1 MEHVFSINRS
11 REFSEVNNEVFGR
24 DINVTPPFLVSP
36 NNTAYGSSTN
46 SDGTIINGSV
56 VDVVNDFYWT
66 YSKLRESRQE
76 VPRVILTEK
85 RQKVNSL
92 ISQLKYAFG
101 NAFTVAQDTLN
112 QLSQNPLA
120 KQFLGNNVTNN
131 LSNVSNAVGNA
142 KQSAT
147 QFAETAVPQL
157 KDNNPVF
164 KNPLMKPYEN
174 LYITEDTGWKFI
186 LPYFDNYSSAQA
198 NVYSGDS
205 NTNFSGIAKMAVD
218 GLTDFTDIASTLT
231 KPSDISFVEKAKL
244 YNYST
249 EGEEISF
256 TFPLINTGSA
266 TFDDVVRNWEL
277 LFLLLYNNKPSRRS
291 VSIVD
296 PPVLYQL
303 DIPGVKFLPFCYV
316 SNIAVDFQGS
326 RRELEFNLS
335 FTDNL
340 RVTNIPFQLG
350 EENNLNTLN
359 NFSTDQT
366 FNINGPP
373 RNLVGDFLNAATT
386 RATTTYKSEF
396 YNNQTSRKIKT
407 IVPDAYL
414 IRITVKS
421 LLAETKNF
429 MYSLINSNPAVTTS
443 STPFGGIV

>member
-11 REFSEVNNEVFGR
+11 REFSQIGDTFGR
-24 DINVTPPFLVSP
+24 DVDVTPPFLVSP

-46 SDGTIINGSV
+46 SDGSIVNGSV

-131 LSNVSNAVGNA
+131 LSNTSNAVGNA

-147 QFAETAVPQL
+147 QFVETTVPQI
-157 KDNNPVF
+157 KDNNPIF

-249 EGEEISF
+249 EGEEVSF

-316 SNIAVDFQGS
+316 SNIAVEFQGS

-340 RVTNIPFQLG
+340 KVTNIPFQLG
-350 EENNLNTLN
+350 EENNSNTLN
-359 NFSTDQT
+359 NYNTDQT
-366 FNINGPP
+366 FNINAPQ
-373 RNLVGDFLNAATT
+373 RSLVDKFLPLPTF
-386 RATTTYKSEF
+386 YKSEF
-396 YNNQTSRKIKT
+396 FNNQTSRKIKT

-429 MYSLINSNPAVTTS
+429 MYSLINTNPAVTTS
-443 STPFGGIV
+443 STPFGLNF

>member
-11 REFSEVNNEVFGR
+11 REFSQIGDTFGR
-24 DINVTPPFLVSP
+24 DVDVTPPFLVSP

-46 SDGTIINGSV
+46 SDGSIVNGSV

-131 LSNVSNAVGNA
+131 LSNTSNAVGNA

-147 QFAETAVPQL
+147 QFVETTVPQI
-157 KDNNPVF
+157 KDNNPIF

-249 EGEEISF
+249 EGEEVSF
-256 TFPLINTGSA
+256 IFPLINTGSA

-316 SNIAVDFQGS
+316 SNIAVEFQGS

-340 RVTNIPFQLG
+340 KVTNIPFQLG
-350 EENNLNTLN
+350 EENNSNTLN
-359 NFSTDQT
+359 NYNTDQT
-366 FNINGPP
+366 FNINAPQ
-373 RNLVGDFLNAATT
+373 RSLVDKFLPLPTF
-386 RATTTYKSEF
+386 YKSEF
-396 YNNQTSRKIKT
+396 FNNQTSRKIKT

-429 MYSLINSNPAVTTS
+429 MYSLINTNPAVTTS
-443 STPFGGIV
+443 STPFGLNF

>member
-11 REFSEVNNEVFGR
+11 REFKEVSNETFGR
-24 DINVTPPFLVSP
+24 GINVTPPFLVSP
-36 NNTAYGSSTN
+36 NNTAYASSTN
-46 SDGTIINGSV
+46 SDGSVINGSV

-85 RQKVNSL
+85 RQKVNTL

-101 NAFTVAQDTLN
+101 NAFTVTQDTLN

-120 KQFLGNNVTNN
+120 RQFFGNNVTTN
-131 LSNVSNAVGNA
+131 LSNASNAVGNA

-147 QFAETAVPQL
+147 QFIETIVPESR
-157 KDNNPVF
+157 DNNPVF
-164 KNPLMKPYEN
+164 KNPLMRPYEN

-205 NTNFSGIAKMAVD
+205 NANFSGIAKMAVD
-218 GLTDFTDIASTLT
+218 GLTDFTDLLTTLN

-244 YNYST
+244 YNYSV

-291 VSIVD
+291 VSIID

-303 DIPGVKFLPFCYV
+303 DIPGVKFLPFCYL
-316 SNIAVDFQGS
+316 SNIAVEFQGS

-340 RVTNIPFQLG
+340 KTTNIPFQLG
-350 EENNLNTLN
+350 EENNSNILTNLV
-359 NFSTDQT
+359 TDQT

-373 RNLVGDFLNAATT
+373 RSSFDQFLPLPTF
-386 RATTTYKSEF
+386 YKSEF
-396 YNNQTSRKIKT
+396 FNKQTSKKVKT

-429 MYSLINSNPAVTTS
+429 MYSLINSSPAVTTE
-443 STPFGGIV
+443 PGVFGGIV

>member
-1 MEHVFSINRS
+1 MEHVFSVNRS
-11 REFSEVNNEVFGR
+11 REFSEIADTFGR
-24 DINVTPPFLVSP
+24 NVDVTPPFLVSP

-46 SDGTIINGSV
+46 SDGSIVNGSV
-56 VDVVNDFYWT
+56 VDVVNNFYWT

-92 ISQLKYAFG
+92 ISQLKYSFG
-101 NAFTVAQDTLN
+101 AAFTTAQNSLN
-112 QLSQNPLA
+112 QANRDPLIR
-120 KQFLGNNVTNN
+120 QVLGNNT
-131 LSNVSNAVGNA
+131 VSNASNAIGNIN
-142 KQSAT
+142 QSAT
-147 QFAETAVPQL
+147 QFAETIVPQI

-164 KNPLMKPYEN
+164 QNPLMKPYEN

-205 NTNFSGIAKMAVD
+205 NTNFSGLAKMAAEGFANAADV
-218 GLTDFTDIASTLT
+218 ISTLAN
-231 KPSDISFVEKAKL
+231 PVDISFVEKAKL

-266 TFDDVVRNWEL
+266 TFEDVVRNWEL

-316 SNIAVDFQGS
+316 SNIAVEFQGS
-326 RRELEFNLS
+326 RRELEFNLNYA
-335 FTDNL
+335 DNL
-340 RVTNIPFQLG
+340 RVTNIPSQLG
-350 EENNLNTLN
+350 EENNSNTLN
-359 NFSTDQT
+359 NFNTDDT
-366 FNINGPP
+366 FNINAPP
-373 RNLVGDFLNAATT
+373 RNLVGDFFNTATT

-396 YNNQTSRKIKT
+396 FNNQTSRKIKT

-443 STPFGGIV
+443 STPFGVTF

>member
-1 MEHVFSINRS
+1 MEHVFSVNRS
-11 REFSEVNNEVFGR
+11 REFSEIADTFGR
-24 DINVTPPFLVSP
+24 NVDVTPPFLVSP

-46 SDGTIINGSV
+46 SDGSIVNGSV

-92 ISQLKYAFG
+92 ISQLKYSFG
-101 NAFTVAQDTLN
+101 AAFTTAQNSLN
-112 QLSQNPLA
+112 QAGRDPLIRQA
-120 KQFLGNNVTNN
+120 LGNNT
-131 LSNVSNAVGNA
+131 VSNASNAIGNIN
-142 KQSAT
+142 QSAT
-147 QFAETAVPQL
+147 QFAETIVPQI

-164 KNPLMKPYEN
+164 QNPLMKPYEN

-205 NTNFSGIAKMAVD
+205 NANFSGLAKMAAEGFSNAADV
-218 GLTDFTDIASTLT
+218 ISTLAN
-231 KPSDISFVEKAKL
+231 PVDISFVEKAKL

-266 TFDDVVRNWEL
+266 TFEDVVRNWEL

-316 SNIAVDFQGS
+316 SNIAVEFQGS
-326 RRELEFNLS
+326 RRELEFNLNYA
-335 FTDNL
+335 DNL
-340 RVTNIPFQLG
+340 KVTNIPSQLG
-350 EENNLNTLN
+350 EENNSNTLN
-359 NFSTDQT
+359 NFNTDDT
-366 FNINGPP
+366 FNINAPP

-396 YNNQTSRKIKT
+396 FNNQTSRKIKT

-443 STPFGGIV
+443 STPFGVTF